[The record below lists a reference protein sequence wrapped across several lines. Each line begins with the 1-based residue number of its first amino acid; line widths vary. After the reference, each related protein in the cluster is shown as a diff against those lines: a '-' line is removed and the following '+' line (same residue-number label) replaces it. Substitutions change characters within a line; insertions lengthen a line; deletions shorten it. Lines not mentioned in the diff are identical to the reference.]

1 MKLRN
6 IFLISLLLIVL
17 TVGAVSATSD
27 FNETVGDDSL
37 DDDGALT
44 VGDDDDD
51 DGYEEVEI
59 DIPDEV
65 EDFEDGT
72 IDISLPD
79 DAKGTL
85 TLKINN
91 TVKYLKFDG
100 TDEDDYG
107 LISIANSTSG
117 KTSLN
122 ISGQTAT
129 DWVISLS
136 TLKDGVYSIEVEYK
150 DKTNSKYNTNE
161 TETVAV
167 AVGGDIDE
175 IEIDDVY
182 IYHDE
187 ESIIAIPQSMVS
199 GLTVLINNTKQ
210 EINSTGGEFFV
221 DLSKLGLGSYD
232 IVIYNSTGII
242 CNTTFLVAG
251 VILGPE
257 SMTYKSNE
265 SISIILPHDATG
277 SLVIT
282 KNDVEIFNQKVVNGT
297 ASFSLSDIS
306 VGEYNFVAKYVGV
319 DYEDDIEE
327 FEEIIDITPIIT
339 YPSRMTAG
347 EKKYLTIEC
356 GPEAQGDIT
365 IEADVYEYAI
375 VRLDSNGNARVSL
388 AGLDDG
394 VIDVEVKFE
403 LINGL
408 YFEESYEIDVKGVPA
423 RIAGSKNIKMTYGTN
438 KIHKVTVYTTSGK
451 FAEEG
456 EYVEIKIGKKT
467 FDTAVGKNG
476 VVKFKIP
483 KSIAPGKYKIKTVYE
498 NKAVQSKIVIKH
510 LLKLK
515 KAKVKSSAKKLV
527 LKATL
532 KKGMKNKK
540 VIFKFNGKKIKAK
553 TNKKGVAKAVVKNK
567 ILKKLKV
574 GKKVTYSA
582 TYLKDTVKRTVKVK
596 K

>member
-37 DDDGALT
+37 DDDGALA
-44 VGDDDDD
+44 VDDD
-51 DGYEEVEI
+51 EVVEI
-59 DIPDEV
+59 DIPEDV
-65 EDFEDGT
+65 EDFEDDT

-79 DAKGTL
+79 DAAGTL
-85 TLKINN
+85 TLKING
-91 TVKYLKFDG
+91 TAQKLKIDDI
-100 TDEDDYG
+100 DEDYCG
-107 LISIANSTSG
+107 YISINPAG
-117 KTSLN
+117 QTSLS
-122 ISGQTAT
+122 ISAT
-129 DWVISLS
+129 KVSDWEISLS

-150 DKTNSKYNTNE
+150 DKTNTKYNIKE

-199 GLTVLINNTKQ
+199 GLTVLINNTKH
-210 EINSTGGEFFV
+210 EINSTAGEFFV
-221 DLSKLGLGSYD
+221 DLSKLELGSYD
-232 IVIYNSTGII
+232 IVIYNSTEII

-306 VGEYNFVAKYVGV
+306 VGEYNFIAKYRGE

-327 FEEIIDITPIIT
+327 FEEIIEITPIIT

-356 GPEAQGDIT
+356 GPEAQGSIV
-365 IEADVYEYAI
+365 IEADVDKYAT
-375 VRLDSNGNARVSL
+375 VNLVNGSAKVSL

-394 VIDVEVKFE
+394 VIDVWVTFQ
-403 LINGL
+403 INGL
-408 YFEESYEIDVKGVPA
+408 DFEEPFEIDVNGVPA
-423 RIAGSKNIKMTYGTN
+423 RIAGSKNIKMTYGTD

-574 GKKVTYSA
+574 GKKVKYSA
-582 TYLKDTVKRTVKVK
+582 TYMKDTVKKSVKVK
-596 K
+596 R

>member
-232 IVIYNSTGII
+232 IVICNSTEII

-277 SLVIT
+277 NLVIT

-306 VGEYNFVAKYVGV
+306 VGEYNFIAKYRGE

-327 FEEIIDITPIIT
+327 FEEIIEITPIIT

-356 GPEAQGDIT
+356 GPEAQGSIV
-365 IEADVYEYAI
+365 IEADVDKYAT
-375 VRLDSNGNARVSL
+375 VNLVNGSAKVSL

-394 VIDVEVKFE
+394 VIDVWVTFQ
-403 LINGL
+403 INGL
-408 YFEESYEIDVKGVPA
+408 DFEEPFEIDVNGVPA
-423 RIAGSKNIKMTYGTN
+423 RIAGSKNIKMTYGTD

-574 GKKVTYSA
+574 GKKVKYSA
-582 TYLKDTVKRTVKVK
+582 TYMKDTVKKSVKVK
-596 K
+596 R

>member
-44 VGDDDDD
+44 VDDDDDD

-150 DKTNSKYNTNE
+150 DKTVDLVPFGEYVPITNKLRKVHPLLNLVPEFEPGDPEKDKGIFEINE
-161 TETVAV
+161 T
-167 AVGGDIDE
+167 
-175 IEIDDVY
+175 
-182 IYHDE
+182 
-187 ESIIAIPQSMVS
+187 
-199 GLTVLINNTKQ
+199 
-210 EINSTGGEFFV
+210 
-221 DLSKLGLGSYD
+221 
-232 IVIYNSTGII
+232 II

-306 VGEYNFVAKYVGV
+306 VGEYNFIAKYRGE

-327 FEEIIDITPIIT
+327 FEEIIEITPIIT

-356 GPEAQGDIT
+356 GPEAQGSIV
-365 IEADVYEYAI
+365 IEADVDKYAT
-375 VRLDSNGNARVSL
+375 VNLVNGSAKVSL

-394 VIDVEVKFE
+394 VIDVWVTFQ
-403 LINGL
+403 INGL
-408 YFEESYEIDVKGVPA
+408 DFEEPFEIDVKGVPA
-423 RIAGSKNIKMTYGTN
+423 RIAGSKNIKMTYGTD

-574 GKKVTYSA
+574 GKKVKYSA
-582 TYLKDTVKRTVKVK
+582 TYMKDTVKKSVKVK
-596 K
+596 R

>member
-221 DLSKLGLGSYD
+221 DLSKLDLGSYD
-232 IVIYNSTGII
+232 IVIYNSTGTI

-306 VGEYNFVAKYVGV
+306 VGEYNFIAKYRGE

-356 GPEAQGDIT
+356 GPEAQGSIV
-365 IEADVYEYAI
+365 IEADVDKYAT
-375 VRLDSNGNARVSL
+375 VNLVHGSAKVSL

-394 VIDVEVKFE
+394 VIDVWVTFQ
-403 LINGL
+403 INGL
-408 YFEESYEIDVKGVPA
+408 DFEESYEIEVNGVPA
-423 RIAGSKNIKMTYGTN
+423 RIAGSKNIKMTYGTD

-515 KAKVKSSAKKLV
+515 KAKVKSSAQKLV

-574 GKKVTYSA
+574 GKKVKYSA
-582 TYLKDTVKRTVKVK
+582 TYMKDTVKKSVKVK
-596 K
+596 R

>member
-221 DLSKLGLGSYD
+221 DLSKLDLGSYD
-232 IVIYNSTGII
+232 IVIYNSTGTI

-306 VGEYNFVAKYVGV
+306 VGEYNFIAKYRGE

-327 FEEIIDITPIIT
+327 FEEIIEITPIIT

-356 GPEAQGDIT
+356 GPEAQGSIV
-365 IEADVYEYAI
+365 IEADVDKYAT
-375 VRLDSNGNARVSL
+375 VNLVNGSAKVSL

-394 VIDVEVKFE
+394 VIDVWVTFQ
-403 LINGL
+403 INGL
-408 YFEESYEIDVKGVPA
+408 DFEESYEIEVNGVPA
-423 RIAGSKNIKMTYGTN
+423 RIAGSKNIKMTYGTD

-515 KAKVKSSAKKLV
+515 KAKVKSSAQKLV

-574 GKKVTYSA
+574 GKKVKYSA
-582 TYLKDTVKRTVKVK
+582 TYMKDTVKKSVKVK
-596 K
+596 R

>member
-221 DLSKLGLGSYD
+221 DLSKLDLGSYD

-306 VGEYNFVAKYVGV
+306 VGEYNFIAKYRGE

-327 FEEIIDITPIIT
+327 FEEIIEITPIIT

-356 GPEAQGDIT
+356 GPEAQGSIV
-365 IEADVYEYAI
+365 IEADVDKYAT
-375 VRLDSNGNARVSL
+375 VNLVNGSAKVSL

-394 VIDVEVKFE
+394 VIDVWVTFQ
-403 LINGL
+403 INGL
-408 YFEESYEIDVKGVPA
+408 DFEESYEIEVNGVPA
-423 RIAGSKNIKMTYGTN
+423 RIAGSKNIKMTYGTD

-574 GKKVTYSA
+574 GKKVKYSA
-582 TYLKDTVKRTVKVK
+582 TYMKDTVKKSVKVK
-596 K
+596 R

>member
-37 DDDGALT
+37 DDDGALA

-150 DKTNSKYNTNE
+150 DKTNTKYNIKE

-175 IEIDDVY
+175 IEIDEVY

-221 DLSKLGLGSYD
+221 DLSKLELGSYD
-232 IVIYNSTGII
+232 IVIYNSTGTI

-306 VGEYNFVAKYVGV
+306 VGEYNFIAKYRGE

-356 GPEAQGDIT
+356 GPEAQGNIV
-365 IEADVYEYAI
+365 IEADVDKYAT
-375 VRLDSNGNARVSL
+375 VKLVNGSAKVSL

-394 VIDVEVKFE
+394 LIDVWVTFQ
-403 LINGL
+403 INGL
-408 YFEESYEIDVKGVPA
+408 DFEEPFEIDVNGVPA
-423 RIAGSKNIKMTYGTN
+423 RIAGSKNIKMTYGTD

-567 ILKKLKV
+567 ILKKLKI
-574 GKKVTYSA
+574 GKKVKISA
-582 TYLKDTVKRTVKVK
+582 TYMKDTVKKSVKVK
-596 K
+596 R

>member
-44 VGDDDDD
+44 VDDDDDD

-199 GLTVLINNTKQ
+199 GLTVLINNTKH
-210 EINSTGGEFFV
+210 EINSTAGEFFV
-221 DLSKLGLGSYD
+221 DLSKLELGSYD

-306 VGEYNFVAKYVGV
+306 VGEYNFIAKYRGE

-327 FEEIIDITPIIT
+327 FEEIIEITPIIT

-356 GPEAQGDIT
+356 GPEAQGSIV
-365 IEADVYEYAI
+365 IEADVDKYAT
-375 VRLDSNGNARVSL
+375 VNLVNGSAKVSL

-394 VIDVEVKFE
+394 VIDVWVTFQ
-403 LINGL
+403 INGL
-408 YFEESYEIDVKGVPA
+408 DFEEPFEIDVNGVPA
-423 RIAGSKNIKMTYGTN
+423 RIAGSKNIKMTYGTD

-515 KAKVKSSAKKLV
+515 KAKVKYSAKKLV

-574 GKKVTYSA
+574 GKKVKYSVTYM
-582 TYLKDTVKRTVKVK
+582 KDTVKKSVKVK
-596 K
+596 R

>member
-1 MKLRN
+1 
-6 IFLISLLLIVL
+6 
-17 TVGAVSATSD
+17 
-27 FNETVGDDSL
+27 
-37 DDDGALT
+37 
-44 VGDDDDD
+44 
-51 DGYEEVEI
+51 
-59 DIPDEV
+59 
-65 EDFEDGT
+65 
-72 IDISLPD
+72 
-79 DAKGTL
+79 
-85 TLKINN
+85 
-91 TVKYLKFDG
+91 
-100 TDEDDYG
+100 
-107 LISIANSTSG
+107 
-117 KTSLN
+117 
-122 ISGQTAT
+122 
-129 DWVISLS
+129 
-136 TLKDGVYSIEVEYK
+136 
-150 DKTNSKYNTNE
+150 
-161 TETVAV
+161 
-167 AVGGDIDE
+167 
-175 IEIDDVY
+175 
-182 IYHDE
+182 
-187 ESIIAIPQSMVS
+187 
-199 GLTVLINNTKQ
+199 
-210 EINSTGGEFFV
+210 
-221 DLSKLGLGSYD
+221 
-232 IVIYNSTGII
+232 
-242 CNTTFLVAG
+242 
-251 VILGPE
+251 
-257 SMTYKSNE
+257 MTYKSNE

-306 VGEYNFVAKYVGV
+306 VGEYNFIAKYRGE

-327 FEEIIDITPIIT
+327 FEEIIEITPIIT

-356 GPEAQGDIT
+356 GPEAQGSIV
-365 IEADVYEYAI
+365 IEADVDKYAT
-375 VRLDSNGNARVSL
+375 VNLVNGSAKVSL

-394 VIDVEVKFE
+394 VIDVWVTFQ
-403 LINGL
+403 INGL
-408 YFEESYEIDVKGVPA
+408 DFEEPFEIDVNGVPA
-423 RIAGSKNIKMTYGTN
+423 RIAGSKNIKMTYGTD

-574 GKKVTYSA
+574 GKKVKYSA
-582 TYLKDTVKRTVKVK
+582 TYMKDTVKKSVKVK
-596 K
+596 R

>member
-1 MKLRN
+1 
-6 IFLISLLLIVL
+6 
-17 TVGAVSATSD
+17 
-27 FNETVGDDSL
+27 
-37 DDDGALT
+37 
-44 VGDDDDD
+44 
-51 DGYEEVEI
+51 
-59 DIPDEV
+59 
-65 EDFEDGT
+65 
-72 IDISLPD
+72 
-79 DAKGTL
+79 
-85 TLKINN
+85 
-91 TVKYLKFDG
+91 
-100 TDEDDYG
+100 
-107 LISIANSTSG
+107 
-117 KTSLN
+117 
-122 ISGQTAT
+122 
-129 DWVISLS
+129 
-136 TLKDGVYSIEVEYK
+136 
-150 DKTNSKYNTNE
+150 
-161 TETVAV
+161 
-167 AVGGDIDE
+167 
-175 IEIDDVY
+175 
-182 IYHDE
+182 
-187 ESIIAIPQSMVS
+187 
-199 GLTVLINNTKQ
+199 
-210 EINSTGGEFFV
+210 
-221 DLSKLGLGSYD
+221 
-232 IVIYNSTGII
+232 
-242 CNTTFLVAG
+242 
-251 VILGPE
+251 
-257 SMTYKSNE
+257 MTYKSNE

-282 KNDVEIFNQKVVNGT
+282 KNDVEICNKKVVNGF
-297 ASFSLSDIS
+297 ASFSLSGIS
-306 VGEYNFVAKYVGV
+306 VGEYNFIAKYRGE

-327 FEEIIDITPIIT
+327 FEEIIEITPIIT

-356 GPEAQGDIT
+356 GPEAQGSIV
-365 IEADVYEYAI
+365 IEADVDKYAT
-375 VRLDSNGNARVSL
+375 VNLVNGSAKVSL

-394 VIDVEVKFE
+394 VIDVWVTFQ
-403 LINGL
+403 INGL
-408 YFEESYEIDVKGVPA
+408 DFEESYEIEVNGVPA
-423 RIAGSKNIKMTYGTN
+423 RIAGSKNIKMTYGTD

-574 GKKVTYSA
+574 GKKVKYSA
-582 TYLKDTVKRTVKVK
+582 TYMKDTVKKSVKVK
-596 K
+596 R